1 MSVVLK
7 EHEWASEMIKE
18 KCLGKKPSETLQRVA
33 RYYLD
38 EGYSASETRNMLDIF
53 LLQCDS
59 LASIPKW
66 SLTLDRAV
74 KHARKHRA
82 ICIDS
87 IKVTRA
93 EMRRIEA
100 LEGKQ
105 IKRLAFTLLCLSKYW
120 MAVNEKCDGWV
131 SNQDNEIMAMAN
143 IKTSVKRQSF
153 MYSVLRDEGM
163 LQFSKR
169 VDNTN
174 VRVLFAEEG
183 ETALEITDFRNLGY
197 QYLMYVGEPYFECQN
212 CGLVTRYSNPSSG
225 RRQKYC
231 KSCAVEVNI
240 KNSVSRAMVSPI
252 NIEKTISFSQ
262 SGTPLEK

>member
-1 MSVVLK
+1 
-7 EHEWASEMIKE
+7 MIKG

-38 EGYSASETRNMLDIF
+38 EGYSQSETRNMLDMF

-59 LASIPKW
+59 LASTAKW
-66 SLTLDRAV
+66 SPTLDRALKYAS
-74 KHARKHRA
+74 KHQT

-87 IKVTRA
+87 IKITCP
-93 EMRRIEA
+93 EMKRIEA

-120 MAVNEKCDGWV
+120 IAVSEKCNGWV

-143 IKTSVKRQSF
+143 IKTSIKRQSF
-153 MYSVLRDEGM
+153 MYSTLRDAGM
-163 LQFSKR
+163 VQFAKR

-174 VRVLFAEEG
+174 VRVLFAEDG

-197 QYLMYVGEPYFECQN
+197 QYLKHIGEPYFECQN
-212 CGLVTRYSNPSSG
+212 CGVVTRYTNPTSG
-225 RRQKYC
+225 RRQRYC

-240 KNSVSRAMVSPI
+240 KNSVSRTMISPI
-252 NIEKTISFSQ
+252 DIERTISFSQ
-262 SGTPLEK
+262 KKKKNAT

>member
-7 EHEWASEMIKE
+7 EHEWASGMIKE
-18 KCLGKKPSETLQRVA
+18 KSLGKKPFETLQRVA

-38 EGYSASETRNMLDIF
+38 EGYSPSEVRGMLDVF

-66 SLTLDRAV
+66 SLTLDRALKYAS
-74 KHARKHRA
+74 KHQA

-87 IKVTRA
+87 IKITRP

-131 SNQDNEIMAMAN
+131 SNQDNEIMALAN
-143 IKTSVKRQSF
+143 IKTSIKRQSF
-153 MYSVLRDEGM
+153 MYSVLRDAGM

-183 ETALEITDFRNLGY
+183 EVALEITDFRNLGY
-197 QYLMYVGEPYFECQN
+197 QYLKYIGEPYFECQN
-212 CGLVTRYSNPSSG
+212 CGLVTRYSNPTYG

-231 KSCAVEVNI
+231 KSCAIEVNI
-240 KNSVSRAMVSPI
+240 KNSVSRAMVSPSD
-252 NIEKTISFSQ
+252 IEKTISFS
-262 SGTPLEK
+262 SKRNALEK